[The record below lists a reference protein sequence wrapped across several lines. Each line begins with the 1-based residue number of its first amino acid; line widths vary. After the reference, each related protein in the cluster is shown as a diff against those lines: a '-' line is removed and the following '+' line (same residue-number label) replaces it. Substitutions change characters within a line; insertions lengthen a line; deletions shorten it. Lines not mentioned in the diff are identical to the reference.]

1 MKKQKQKDK
10 GSCTISSVGGQA
22 LLEGVM
28 MKSPKY
34 MAMAVRRPDGTIDKT
49 SKAYTPWTKRNKFF
63 GLPIVRGCV
72 SFVESLSE
80 GMRTMTYAAE
90 IAGEETEEPTKFEKW
105 LSEKMGKA
113 VEDIVIGV
121 AMVLGVALAVGLF
134 FLLPTFLGKLI
145 AGNASNLAVNLV
157 EGLLR
162 VAILIGYMAAISLM
176 KELRRVYMYHGAE
189 HKTIACYEAGEPLTV
204 ENVRTKTRFHARCG
218 TNYLFLVMMVSIL
231 FYALVGF
238 NGHWAV
244 KAAVKIACLPIVA
257 GLAYEVLKAA
267 AKGDGIVQRVVRW
280 PGLMLQ
286 RLTTREPDD
295 GMIECAITAFELA
308 LDPEAYWSA
317 HPDDPQNPN
326 RKETGGEEAPHEEG
340 AEAAGQKFPKQES
353 PNGGCAAEQEDASRA
368 CPGAVGA

>member
-49 SKAYTPWTKRNKFF
+49 SKAYTSWTKRNKFF

-145 AGNASNLAVNLV
+145 AGNASNLVINLV

-218 TNYLFLVMMVSIL
+218 TNYLFLVMMVSLL
-231 FYALVGF
+231 FSMA
-238 NGHWAV
+238 
-244 KAAVKIACLPIVA
+244 
-257 GLAYEVLKAA
+257 
-267 AKGDGIVQRVVRW
+267 
-280 PGLMLQ
+280 
-286 RLTTREPDD
+286 
-295 GMIECAITAFELA
+295 
-308 LDPEAYWSA
+308 
-317 HPDDPQNPN
+317 
-326 RKETGGEEAPHEEG
+326 TGRSRRRSR
-340 AEAAGQKFPKQES
+340 S
-353 PNGGCAAEQEDASRA
+353 PA
-368 CPGAVGA
+368 CPLLPAWPMRFLRPQPRGTALCSALCAGRGSCSSALPPGSRTTV